1 MPCGLRDPSSPHRD
15 GTLALTVR
23 LRSPNLC
30 TPENSQVSTLLHTNK
45 EFTLFSSICG
55 TLTRVADM
63 LGHKNPT
70 VFPKM

>member
-1 MPCGLRDPSSPHRD
+1 MLCGLQDLSSLPRDW
-15 GTLALTVR
+15 TLALSVR
-23 LRSPNLC
+23 VQSPNLC
-30 TPENSQVSTLLHTNK
+30 TDENSQASTILHTNK

-55 TLTRVADM
+55 ILTRVEDM